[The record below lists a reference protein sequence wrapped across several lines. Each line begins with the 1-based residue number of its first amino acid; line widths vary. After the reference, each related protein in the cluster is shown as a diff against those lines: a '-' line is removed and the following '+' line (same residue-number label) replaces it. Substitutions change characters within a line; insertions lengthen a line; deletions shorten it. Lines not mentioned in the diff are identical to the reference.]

1 MAKKRNFNQAFSD
14 RLAMLMDK
22 SGTTINELAN
32 VLGITRQAIGNYLA
46 CETMPNINVC
56 KDIAEYFN
64 VSSDYLIGKNSQPNI
79 TDEDIYNKYGLT
91 SATLTKL
98 RTIKDS
104 AKIDESSAF
113 LLYIINTLIQIEDTD
128 NENGLLLALTE
139 FLNYEAVEHF
149 LLAEN
154 EITQFKTE
162 EKQWLKK
169 LTPADLDNLK
179 ITHLNRML
187 IDLKREYHESY
198 RKNLKLEVYQYL
210 NQPNE
215 DGYYYD
221 EDKDLYFKGKNFYRL
236 TEEGYEPI

>member
-22 SGTTINELAN
+22 SGTTINELAKA
-32 VLGITRQAIGNYLA
+32 LGITRQAIGNYLA

-56 KDIAEYFN
+56 KDIAEYFS
-64 VSSDYLIGKNSQPNI
+64 VSSDYLIGKNSQPNLV
-79 TDEDIYNKYGLT
+79 DEEIYNKYGLT

-139 FLNYEAVEHF
+139 FLNYEAAEHF
-149 LLAEN
+149 ILTQN
-154 EITQFKTE
+154 EIDHINDS
-162 EKQWLKK
+162 EKKWYKK
-169 LTPADLDNLK
+169 LTPEDLDNLK
-179 ITHLNRML
+179 ITQLNRL
-187 IDLKREYHESY
+187 LVDLKREYQESY
-198 RKNLKLEVYQYL
+198 RENLSMEVYQYL

-221 EDKDLYFKGKNFYRL
+221 EDKDLYLKGENFYRL